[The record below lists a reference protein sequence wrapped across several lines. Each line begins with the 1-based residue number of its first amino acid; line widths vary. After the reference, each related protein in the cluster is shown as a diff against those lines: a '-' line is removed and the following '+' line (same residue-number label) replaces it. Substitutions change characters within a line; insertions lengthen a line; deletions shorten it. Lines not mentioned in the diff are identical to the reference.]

1 MNIRPKT
8 LFIDIDGVLFKHY
21 GNMHDQLQS
30 PVKLLSGVREKF
42 HEWDMK
48 GYYIILTTGRRECS
62 RKITEQQLQQ
72 AGIFYN
78 QLIMGITG
86 GIRVLINDLKPNSK
100 EDTAIAICLKRN
112 VGIMEINT

>member
-8 LFIDIDGVLFKHY
+8 LFIDIDGVLLKHY
-21 GNMHDQLQS
+21 GNMYDQL
-30 PVKLLSGVREKF
+30 KLSIEVLPGVREKF

-48 GYYIILTTGRRECS
+48 GYCVILTTGRRECA

-86 GIRVLINDLKPNSK
+86 GTRILINDLKPNSD
-100 EDTAIAICLKRN
+100 EDTAKAICLKRN
-112 VGIMEINT
+112 EGLRTVNI